1 MLQQDEPDDYV
12 IATGEAHSVRE
23 LVDVAFAH
31 VGLDPAEYV
40 AHRPAYFR
48 PAEVDHLI
56 GDYSKA
62 KQKLGWE
69 PRTSF
74 EELVRLM
81 VDARPRAAVEQGARA
96 PGALGA
102 QRLLPRTASI

>member
-12 IATGEAHSVRE
+12 IATGETHSVRE

-31 VGLDPAEYV
+31 VDLDPAQHV
-40 AHRPAYFR
+40 GTDPKYFR

-62 KQKLGWE
+62 KEKLGWE

-74 EELVRLM
+74 EELTRLM
-81 VDARPRAAVEQGARA
+81 VDADLE
-96 PGALGA
+96 
-102 QRLLPRTASI
+102 LLASGVPQQQAG

>member
-1 MLQQDEPDDYV
+1 MLQQDEPDDFV

-23 LVDVAFAH
+23 LVDISFQQ
-31 VGLDPAEYV
+31 VGLEPDEYV
-40 AHRPAYFR
+40 KLDPRFLR

-56 GDYSKA
+56 GDFAKA
-62 KQKLGWE
+62 REKLGWE

-81 VDARPRAAVEQGARA
+81 VDADLELLARGV
-96 PGALGA
+96 PQQQSG
-102 QRLLPRTASI
+102 